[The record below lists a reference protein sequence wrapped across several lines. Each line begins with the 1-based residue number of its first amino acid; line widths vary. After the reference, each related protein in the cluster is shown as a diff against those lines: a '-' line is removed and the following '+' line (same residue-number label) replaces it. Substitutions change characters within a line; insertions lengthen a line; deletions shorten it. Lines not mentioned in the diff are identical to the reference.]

1 MYHLYIDNQYQRQGI
16 PPGAGNHPSDEWLNA
31 QGYHRVASVPP
42 APASG
47 MVWQSNTPPYSLVD
61 GVSTPQGQWI
71 IDDNPPPTRYS
82 KLKLYD
88 ELTALGLWD
97 TFESALNQYGK
108 WRAFDLAQDLSSDHP
123 DFIAT
128 KELLTGIL
136 NIDAEAILAAC
147 KLEG

>member
-1 MYHLYIDNQYQRQGI
+1 MYHLYANSTFQRPGI
-16 PPGAGNHPSDEWLNA
+16 PPGAGNHPSDQWLAA
-31 QGYHRVASVPP
+31 QGYYRVAQQPP

-47 MVWQSNTPPYSLVD
+47 MVWQAITPPYALVD
-61 GVSTPQGQWI
+61 GVSTPQGQWVV
-71 IDDNPPPTRYS
+71 DDNPPPVRYS
-82 KLKLYD
+82 KLKLFE
-88 ELTALGLWD
+88 ELTALGLWG

-136 NIDAEAILAAC
+136 AVDAGAVLEAC
-147 KLEG
+147 RVP